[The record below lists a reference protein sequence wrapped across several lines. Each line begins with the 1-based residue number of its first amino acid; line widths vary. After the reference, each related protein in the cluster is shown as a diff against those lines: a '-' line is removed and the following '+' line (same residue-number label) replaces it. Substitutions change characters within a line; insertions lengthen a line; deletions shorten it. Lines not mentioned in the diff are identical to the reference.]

1 MRSLQ
6 SWVQQIWPADHR
18 SEQPE
23 RVSSAPL
30 LTSIWGQFWPK
41 GRPFTDRRSAPQ
53 PPQPLKQFK
62 RKTLIAVVAVMA
74 LTSAWGHRFYNQ
86 PLLDVGKVAP
96 QIIQAPWSASIE
108 NTKATDEQRKQ
119 ARTVAQTVLLVDPQG
134 TDQMLQE
141 LQRRLDRGNELR
153 QLAGEFPFVA
163 ATTLALPSQQA
174 VRQATGEEW
183 QTILASLKSANSPP
197 KPGGKPAPIELSPVN
212 GGPPKLQKIVADLQ
226 MARQKIT
233 PAEFVTLLN
242 QIAPA
247 REQYAVALKTLTDPT
262 IASSN
267 APYDATLLALPT
279 VAWHDTQIKL
289 PQVATR
295 MLTQGIAI
303 GLPKST
309 LAQAINLQ
317 VQADIPLPAQALA
330 VKLLTGTLHPNLV
343 RDEVASK
350 LQAEQAAQAVPP
362 VMVTVQQGDPIV
374 QAGEVINP
382 ETFMLL
388 DYFNLSR
395 RGTNWSG
402 LAGFGGLVGGAVG
415 FFCWVERWKKPR
427 LRLRDYGLVW
437 LLPLTTPLLMALSVP
452 STNLAAIGIL
462 VGSFYGS
469 PLAVVLV
476 GILSALLPVGTLVTA
491 SNWLPSVAGGLL
503 AAALAGRLRTREE
516 LALLGV
522 GIGLTQGLIYLVMGM
537 TLGTDWLTLLS
548 LSGIHALLG
557 LAWSIVA
564 IGISPYLEHM
574 FDLVTTVRLVELA
587 NPNRPLLKKLAADT
601 PGTFQHTLFVATLA
615 EAAARELGCNVE
627 LVRTGTLYHDIG
639 KMHDPMGFI
648 ENQMGGPNKHDA
660 INDPWKSA
668 AIIKKHV
675 TEGLVMARKARLPK
689 AVQAFIPEHQ
699 GSMLIAYFY
708 HQAQQRA
715 AQDPTR
721 TVADQ
726 DFRYDG
732 PAPQSR
738 ETGIVMLADSCEA
751 ALRSLKDATP
761 DQALN
766 MINKILRARW
776 EDGQLAA
783 TGLKREEMPRI
794 SRIFVQVWQQSNHQR
809 IAYPKLGA

>member
-6 SWVQQIWPADHR
+6 SWVQQIWQAYHR
-18 SEQPE
+18 SEPPNQAAAPPLRAAIIKPAWWHGRQPPPLTAP
-23 RVSSAPL
+23 RQPLKSARRQPIL
-30 LTSIWGQFWPK
+30 IAVLATVALTSI
-41 GRPFTDRRSAPQ
+41 
-53 PPQPLKQFK
+53 L
-62 RKTLIAVVAVMA
+62 
-74 LTSAWGHRFYNQ
+74 GHRFYNQ
-86 PLLDVGKVAP
+86 PLLDVGKVST
-96 QIIQAPWSASIE
+96 QTIQAPRAARVE
-108 NTKATDEQRKQ
+108 NAKATEAQRQQ
-119 ARTVAQTVLLVDPQG
+119 ARTIALTILKVDPQT
-134 TDQMLQE
+134 TDQVQQE
-141 LQRRLDRGNELR
+141 LQGRLERGNELR
-153 QLAGEFPFVA
+153 QMAGELPFV
-163 ATTLALPSQQA
+163 TPITLTLTSQQL
-174 VRQATGEEW
+174 VRQATAEEW
-183 QTILASLKSANSPP
+183 QTVLTSVK
-197 KPGGKPAPIELSPVN
+197 SPVN
-212 GGPPKLQKIVADLQ
+212 KPKPDEKPAKSEPPTLKVWQQQVVTELQT
-226 MARQKIT
+226 ARQKT
-233 PAEFVTLLN
+233 NAVEFAALLN
-242 QIAPA
+242 QIMNA
-247 REQYAVALKTLTDPT
+247 RQQYAAAVKTLADPT
-262 IASSN
+262 IVGSN
-267 APYDATLLALPT
+267 APYDPTLLALPT
-279 VAWHDTQIKL
+279 AAWQTTQTNL
-289 PQVATR
+289 PAVATR
-295 MLTQGIAI
+295 MLAQGIAD
-303 GLPKST
+303 GLPPAA

-317 VQADIPLPAQALA
+317 VKADIPLPAQALA
-330 VKLLTGTLHPNLV
+330 AKLLATCLHANLV
-343 RDEVASK
+343 RDETASQA
-350 LQAEQAAQAVPP
+350 QAEQAAQTVTP
-362 VMVTVQQGDPIV
+362 VLVSVQQGDAIV
-374 QAGEVINP
+374 QAGEVISP
-382 ETFMLL
+382 DAFILL
-388 DYFNLSR
+388 DYFDLSR
-395 RGTNWSG
+395 RGTNWPG
-402 LAGFGGLVGGAVG
+402 LVGFGGLVSGAVG
-415 FFCWVERWKKPR
+415 LFCWAERWKKPR
-427 LRLRDYGLVW
+427 LRWRDYGLVG

-452 STNLAAIGIL
+452 STNLPAIGIL

-469 PLAVVLV
+469 PLAVVLI
-476 GILSALLPVGTLVTA
+476 GLLSSLLPIGTLITP
-491 SNWLPSVAGGLL
+491 SNWLPSVAGGIL

-522 GIGLTQGLIYLVMGM
+522 GIGLTQGIIYLAQGII
-537 TLGTDWLTLLS
+537 TGTAWFTLLGMS
-548 LSGIHALLG
+548 VIHALLG

-564 IGISPYLEHM
+564 IGISPYLEHV

-639 KMHDPMGFI
+639 KMHDPLGFI
-648 ENQMGGPNKHDA
+648 ENQMGGPNKHDL

-715 AQDPTR
+715 EQDPALR
-721 TVADQ
+721 VQDQ

-794 SRIFVQVWQQSNHQR
+794 ARIFVQVWQQSNHQR
-809 IAYPKLGA
+809 IAYPKSAP